1 VLRRLKGNSP
11 ERFLLFGRGI
21 SPVDPATRPAELGHW
36 VDEAGRVEPV
46 ANVREAPPQGRSMS
60 TSCDPPDLQPA
71 LGRTY
76 LVFREADGRLLGQL
90 AFHRDSRP
98 TEAFPIA
105 DVGLFADSSWGR
117 QVYQSSFDTAAPPN
131 EAAEAAAGAAADE
144 AHGTVTLRKPI
155 TAEAAEALARRA
167 GAVPLSVTVARGSSR
182 ADYGFGAELA
192 SIGLFADALAW
203 AGRSGTPP
211 EAVRELARQLA
222 TTYTAYDFE
231 TDGAKIANANDI
243 LALAR
248 EGEGRPGVTAFVYR
262 GGGEVRR
269 RLQAEPL
276 VASVGL
282 AVQVRGRIGPAG
294 QPVPPEEARPFPNSL
309 QAADL
314 HRRLAALAGL
324 EVADAVLAG
333 TWQLVD
339 VDALPVAAGTLILR
353 LGGGKMS
360 GTLAC
365 SRFEGGYELKGQVL
379 VFNTV
384 KPSVAACAKAPTT
397 WLGEGFFE
405 NPVATVRSTGSELI
419 LSRGNAIYR
428 FVRA

>member
-1 VLRRLKGNSP
+1 
-11 ERFLLFGRGI
+11 
-21 SPVDPATRPAELGHW
+21 
-36 VDEAGRVEPV
+36 
-46 ANVREAPPQGRSMS
+46 
-60 TSCDPPDLQPA
+60 
-71 LGRTY
+71 
-76 LVFREADGRLLGQL
+76 
-90 AFHRDSRP
+90 
-98 TEAFPIA
+98 
-105 DVGLFADSSWGR
+105 
-117 QVYQSSFDTAAPPN
+117 
-131 EAAEAAAGAAADE
+131 
-144 AHGTVTLRKPI
+144 
-155 TAEAAEALARRA
+155 
-167 GAVPLSVTVARGSSR
+167 VTVARGSSR

-231 TDGAKIANANDI
+231 TGRSEDRECERHSR
-243 LALAR
+243 AR
-248 EGEGRPGVTAFVYR
+248 EGRR
-262 GGGEVRR
+262 GAHRSHGLSYIGAAARLRR

-339 VDALPVAAGTLILR
+339 VDALPIAAGTLILR